1 MFFRLH
7 ALFECGVVV
16 VGHSISDKLQNWPLT
31 NSRRGQSTPFGSL
44 STYQFEVESNLPLR
58 TLNSGQTNFEFLIL
72 LFTKIVSSR
81 SMCYYSENQIFCF
94 LKSWILTCRIFFLGT
109 KLFCLRRYKS
119 EKKVLDKRVMCLSSY
134 FFFSSFGQL
143 LFFDPPCY

>member
-58 TLNSGQTNFEFLIL
+58 TLHSGKTNFEYLIL
-72 LFTKIVSSR
+72 LFTKIFIAVRYRKVVSI
-81 SMCYYSENQIFCF
+81 N
-94 LKSWILTCRIFFLGT
+94 KSCLEATTRFYRLFYEGEIECLFTLTFLG
-109 KLFCLRRYKS
+109 KFDFQIRNMGLCS
-119 EKKVLDKRVMCLSSY
+119 
-134 FFFSSFGQL
+134 QL
-143 LFFDPPCY
+143 

>member
-58 TLNSGQTNFEFLIL
+58 TLHSGKTNFEYLIL
-72 LFTKIVSSR
+72 LFTKIFKAVKYHKVVSIKKFRLEASTMFYR
-81 SMCYYSENQIFCF
+81 LFYEVEIEFLFTAIF
-94 LKSWILTCRIFFLGT
+94 K
-109 KLFCLRRYKS
+109 KLFPY
-119 EKKVLDKRVMCLSSY
+119 
-134 FFFSSFGQL
+134 
-143 LFFDPPCY
+143 

>member
-1 MFFRLH
+1 MKKPACASKQDALELANLRYFYRKNIFRFVHCVYIEREVLSRAKVFFRLH

-58 TLNSGQTNFEFLIL
+58 TVHSGQIYFGYVPNI
-72 LFTKIVSSR
+72 IV
-81 SMCYYSENQIFCF
+81 Y
-94 LKSWILTCRIFFLGT
+94 
-109 KLFCLRRYKS
+109 
-119 EKKVLDKRVMCLSSY
+119 
-134 FFFSSFGQL
+134 
-143 LFFDPPCY
+143 